1 MKDVLGGQIMKEFV
15 ETKQKKLFIVQMLYY
30 ISLTNVRQGVE
41 QDARVQLQVINI
53 LQSYKL
59 KIYLKTLLG

>member
-1 MKDVLGGQIMKEFV
+1 
-15 ETKQKKLFIVQMLYY
+15 MLYY